1 MSVDKASEEM
11 PFEKGSEGMVSKER
25 EGREDAPRGR
35 KLTAL
40 PARPS
45 RLSRQQSRTVQ
56 SPSFSLTLY
65 TFRILKD
72 APSFYC
78 FESHSW
84 ELPSWLSG

>member
-35 KLTAL
+35 KLTIL

-45 RLSRQQSRTVQ
+45 RLSRQQSRTGPEPVLLPHSLHFQ
-56 SPSFSLTLY
+56 NLKGCSF
-65 TFRILKD
+65 ILLFQIGR
-72 APSFYC
+72 A
-78 FESHSW
+78 HV
-84 ELPSWLSG
+84 